1 MMISLTQIK
10 RSAYAFP
17 LAALAALAM
26 LFISEASYWQATD
39 SMDELGVMAQ
49 ARTQINTLLRRLVDA
64 EASQRGYLLTS
75 RAEYLTPMNGAVS
88 DSNTALKWLVHYY
101 IKDETNRRKA
111 SELEVLTQR
120 KLGEIGITIRLHDEG
135 KDEAWKAMVLSNIGQ
150 QDMESIRS
158 SATQLLDGENTKVA
172 AAREDVH
179 NTLMLNRIG
188 VAAMTAISF
197 LALAMFLV
205 QTNALNAQRLA
216 QSQAIQAER
225 DQLES
230 EVKRRTMHLTD
241 LTRYL
246 QTIREDERG
255 RLARELHDE
264 LGALLTAAKLD
275 AARIKSR
282 LGVMTPE
289 VAERMGHLNETLNEV
304 IALKRRIVEDLSPS
318 SLSTLGLVAALDI
331 QAREFATRS
340 GLQVVCRLSP
350 VNVSASAALTVYR
363 LVQEA
368 FTNIAKY
375 AQAKVITVDMTTC
388 DGMACVTVLDD
399 GVGFDTSVQRTSAH
413 GLLGMR
419 YRVESEGGQLVLESS
434 PGQGT
439 RIGATV
445 PLAPEPASLA

>member
-1 MMISLTQIK
+1 MISLSQIK

-26 LFISEASYWQATD
+26 LFISETSYWQATD
-39 SMDELGVMAQ
+39 SLDDMSMMAQ
-49 ARTQINTLLRRLVDA
+49 ARTQINTLMRRLVDT
-64 EASQRGYLLTS
+64 ETSQRGYLLTS
-75 RAEYLTPMNGAVS
+75 RKEYLTPLNGAID
-88 DSNTALKWLVHYY
+88 DSNAALKWLMQYY
-101 IKDETNRRKA
+101 AKDVANQKNA
-111 SELEVLTQR
+111 QELQVLTQR
-120 KLGEIGITIRLHDEG
+120 KLGEVAITVRLHDEG
-135 KDEAWKAMVLSNIGQ
+135 KEEAWRAMVLSNIGQ
-150 QDMESIRS
+150 QDMEAVRAV
-158 SATQLLDGENTKVA
+158 ATQLLRGETAKVT

-197 LALAMFLV
+197 LALTMFLA

-225 DQLES
+225 DQLEF
-230 EVKRRTMHLTD
+230 EVKRRTTHLTD

-282 LGVMTPE
+282 LGALTPE
-289 VAERMGHLNETLNEV
+289 LTERLAHLNDNLNEV
-304 IALKRRIVEDLSPS
+304 IALKRRIVEDLCPS
-318 SLSTLGLVAALDI
+318 SLNTLGLVAALDI
-331 QAREFATRS
+331 QSREFATRT
-340 GLQVVCRLSP
+340 GLQVDCSLQP
-350 VNVSASAALTVYR
+350 VSLTPAASLTVYR

-368 FTNIAKY
+368 FTNITKY
-375 AQAKVITVDMTTC
+375 AHAKKVTVDLCTLSGMASITVQ
-388 DGMACVTVLDD
+388 DD
-399 GVGFDTSVQRTSAH
+399 GQGFDLSQQPSSAH

-419 YRVESEGGQLVLESS
+419 YRVEAEGGELTVRSS

-439 RIGATV
+439 HIGATL
-445 PLAPEPASLA
+445 PLST

>member
-1 MMISLTQIK
+1 MISLTQIK

-26 LFISEASYWQATD
+26 MFISETSYWQATD
-39 SMDELGVMAQ
+39 SMDELGTMAQ
-49 ARTQINTLLRRLVDA
+49 ARTQINLLLRRLVDA
-64 EASQRGYLLTS
+64 ETSQRGYLLTS
-75 RAEYLTPMNGAVS
+75 RPEYLSPMNGAVT
-88 DSNTALKWLVHYY
+88 DSQNAMAWLVKYY
-101 IKDETNRRKA
+101 SQDEVNRKQGHD
-111 SELEVLTQR
+111 LEVMTQR
-120 KLGEIGITIRLHDEG
+120 KLGEIGITIRLHSEG

-150 QDMESIRS
+150 QDMEAIRA
-158 SATQLLDGENTKVA
+158 SASHLLEGETIKVA

-188 VAAMTAISF
+188 VAAMTAMSF
-197 LALAMFLV
+197 LALAMFLK
-205 QTNALNAQRLA
+205 QTNALNAQRHA
-216 QSQAIQAER
+216 QAQAIQAER
-225 DQLES
+225 DQLET

-282 LGVMTPE
+282 LGTPAPE
-289 VAERMGHLNETLNEV
+289 VAERLGHLNTTLNEV
-304 IALKRRIVEDLSPS
+304 IALKRRIVEDLCPS
-318 SLSTLGLVAALDI
+318 SLNTLGLVAALDI
-331 QAREFATRS
+331 QAREYAART
-340 GLQVVCRLSP
+340 GLQVDCNLSP
-350 VNVSASAALTVYR
+350 VDVSPSVALTVYR

-375 AQAKVITVDMTTC
+375 AQARTVTVDMAIS
-388 DGMACVTVLDD
+388 DGVAQITVQDD
-399 GVGFDTSVQRTSAH
+399 GVGFDPQAQRTSAH

-419 YRVESEGGQLVLESS
+419 YRVESEGGQFTLASA

-445 PLAPEPASLA
+445 PLA

>member
-1 MMISLTQIK
+1 MISLTQIK

-26 LFISEASYWQATD
+26 LFISETSYWQATD
-39 SMDELGVMAQ
+39 SMDDMGMMAQ

-64 EASQRGYLLTS
+64 ETSQRGYLLTS
-75 RAEYLTPMNGAVS
+75 RKEYLTPLNGAID
-88 DSNTALKWLVHYY
+88 DSNAALKWLVQYY
-101 IKDETNRRKA
+101 AKDAPNQKSA
-111 SELEVLTQR
+111 QELQILTQR
-120 KLGEIGITIRLHDEG
+120 KLGEVAITIRLHDEG
-135 KDEAWKAMVLSNIGQ
+135 KDEAWRAMVLSNIGQ
-150 QDMESIRS
+150 QDMESVRAV
-158 SATQLLDGENTKVA
+158 ATQLLQGETTKVTT
-172 AAREDVH
+172 AREDVH

-197 LALAMFLV
+197 LALTMFLA

-225 DQLES
+225 DQLEF

-282 LGVMTPE
+282 LGTLTPE
-289 VAERMGHLNETLNEV
+289 LAERMAHLNDNLNEV
-304 IALKRRIVEDLSPS
+304 IALKRRIVEDLCPS
-318 SLSTLGLVAALDI
+318 SLSTLGLVAALEI
-331 QAREFATRS
+331 QSREFAMRS
-340 GLQVVCRLSP
+340 GLQVDCHLNAVSLSP
-350 VNVSASAALTVYR
+350 SASLTVYR

-375 AQAKVITVDMTTC
+375 AKAKTVTVDLNAQ
-388 DGMACVTVLDD
+388 DGRASIAVKDD
-399 GVGFDTSVQRTSAH
+399 GVGFDPSQRPSSAH

-419 YRVESEGGQLVLESS
+419 YRVEAEGGELVLQSA

-445 PLAPEPASLA
+445 PLITT

>member
-1 MMISLTQIK
+1 MISLSQIK

-26 LFISEASYWQATD
+26 LFISETSYWQATD
-39 SMDELGVMAQ
+39 SMDDMTQMAQ
-49 ARTQINTLLRRLVDA
+49 ARTQINTLLRRLVDV
-64 EASQRGYLLTS
+64 ESSQRGYLLTG
-75 RAEYLTPMNGAVS
+75 RKEYLTPLNGAID
-88 DSNTALKWLVHYY
+88 DSNAALKWLTEYY
-101 IKDETNRRKA
+101 ARDAA
-111 SELEVLTQR
+111 SQKKNAQDLQILAQR
-120 KLGEIGITIRLHDEG
+120 KLGEVAITIRLHGEG
-135 KDEAWKAMVLSNIGQ
+135 KEEAWRAMVLSNIGQ
-150 QDMESIRS
+150 QDMESVRS
-158 SATQLLDGENTKVA
+158 VATELMRGETTKVA

-197 LALAMFLV
+197 LALTMFLA

-225 DQLES
+225 DQLEF
-230 EVKRRTMHLTD
+230 EVKRRTTHLTD

-282 LGVMTPE
+282 LGTLTPE
-289 VAERMGHLNETLNEV
+289 LAERLAHLNDNLNEV
-304 IALKRRIVEDLSPS
+304 IALKRRIVEDLCPS
-318 SLSTLGLVAALDI
+318 SLNTLGLVAALEI
-331 QAREFATRS
+331 QSREFATRS
-340 GLQVVCRLSP
+340 GLQVECHLNPVTLSP
-350 VNVSASAALTVYR
+350 SASLTVYR

-375 AQAKVITVDMTTC
+375 AKAKAVTVDLRAE
-388 DGMACVTVLDD
+388 DGRACVTVQDD
-399 GVGFDTSVQRTSAH
+399 GIGFDPSQQPSSAH

-419 YRVESEGGQLVLESS
+419 YRVEADGGELVLQSS

-445 PLAPEPASLA
+445 PLTS

>member
-1 MMISLTQIK
+1 MISLSQIK

-26 LFISEASYWQATD
+26 LFISETSYWQATD
-39 SMDELGVMAQ
+39 SLDDMSMMSQ
-49 ARTQINTLLRRLVDA
+49 ARTQINTLMRRLVDT
-64 EASQRGYLLTS
+64 ETSQRGYLLTS
-75 RAEYLTPMNGAVS
+75 RKEYLAPMNGAID
-88 DSNTALKWLVHYY
+88 DSNAALKWLTQYY
-101 IKDETNRRKA
+101 ARDQANRQSADE
-111 SELEVLTQR
+111 LQILTQR
-120 KLGEIGITIRLHDEG
+120 KLGEVAITVRLHDEG
-135 KDEAWKAMVLSNIGQ
+135 KEEAWRAMVLSNIGQ
-150 QDMESIRS
+150 QDMEAVRAVASR
-158 SATQLLDGENTKVA
+158 LLQGETVKVNT
-172 AAREDVH
+172 AREDVH

-197 LALAMFLV
+197 LALTMFLA

-225 DQLES
+225 DQLEY
-230 EVKRRTMHLTD
+230 EVKRRTNHLTD

-282 LGVMTPE
+282 LGPLTPE
-289 VAERMGHLNETLNEV
+289 LTERLAHLNENLNEV
-304 IALKRRIVEDLSPS
+304 IALKRRIVEDLCPS
-318 SLSTLGLVAALDI
+318 SLNTLGLVAALEI
-331 QAREFATRS
+331 QSREFGTRT
-340 GLQVVCRLSP
+340 GLQVDCHLNPVNLSP
-350 VNVSASAALTVYR
+350 SASLTIYR

-375 AQAKVITVDMTTC
+375 AKARTVTVALDTQDGRARITVQ
-388 DGMACVTVLDD
+388 DD
-399 GVGFDTSVQRTSAH
+399 GQGFDLSQQPSSAH

-419 YRVESEGGQLVLESS
+419 YRVEAEGGELTLKSA

-439 RIGATV
+439 HIGATI
-445 PLAPEPASLA
+445 PLIA

>member
-1 MMISLTQIK
+1 MISLTQIK

-26 LFISEASYWQATD
+26 LFISETSYWQATD
-39 SMDELGVMAQ
+39 SMDDMGMMAQ
-49 ARTQINTLLRRLVDA
+49 ARTQINTLLRRLVDT
-64 EASQRGYLLTS
+64 ETSQRGYLLTS
-75 RAEYLTPMNGAVS
+75 RQEYLTPLNGAID
-88 DSNTALKWLVHYY
+88 DSNAALKWLVQYY
-101 IKDETNRRKA
+101 AKDTANQKSA
-111 SELEVLTQR
+111 QELQILTQR
-120 KLGEIGITIRLHDEG
+120 KLGEVAITIRLHDEG
-135 KDEAWKAMVLSNIGQ
+135 KEEAWRAMVLSNIGQ
-150 QDMESIRS
+150 QDMESVRAV
-158 SATQLLDGENTKVA
+158 ATQLLQGETTKVNT
-172 AAREDVH
+172 AREDVH

-197 LALAMFLV
+197 LALTMFLA

-225 DQLES
+225 DQLEF

-282 LGVMTPE
+282 LGTLTPE
-289 VAERMGHLNETLNEV
+289 LAERMAHLNDNLNEV
-304 IALKRRIVEDLSPS
+304 IALKRRIVEDLCPS
-318 SLSTLGLVAALDI
+318 SLSTLGLVAALEI
-331 QAREFATRS
+331 QSREFATRS
-340 GLQVVCRLSP
+340 GLQVDCHLNAVSLSP
-350 VNVSASAALTVYR
+350 SASLTVYR

-375 AQAKVITVDMTTC
+375 AKAKTVTVDLSAQ
-388 DGMACVTVLDD
+388 DGLACIAVKDD
-399 GVGFDTSVQRTSAH
+399 GVGFDPSQQPSSAH

-419 YRVESEGGQLVLESS
+419 YRVEAEGGELVLQSA

-445 PLAPEPASLA
+445 PLIT

>member
-1 MMISLTQIK
+1 MMISLTQLK

-39 SMDELGVMAQ
+39 SMNDLSLMAQ
-49 ARTQINTLLRRLVDA
+49 ARAQIATLQRRLVDA
-64 EASQRGYLLTS
+64 ETSQRGYLLTS
-75 RAEYLTPMNGAVS
+75 RKEYLAPLGGAVA
-88 DSNTALKWLVHYY
+88 DSNIALEWLLKYY
-101 IKDETNRRKA
+101 QKDAANRQKA
-111 SELEVLTQR
+111 AELNVLTQR

-135 KDEAWKAMVLSNIGQ
+135 KEEAWRAMVLSNIGQ
-150 QDMESIRS
+150 QDMETIRTV
-158 SATQLLDGENTKVA
+158 ATDLLNGETTKSTT
-172 AAREDVH
+172 AREDIH

-197 LALAMFLV
+197 LALTMFLA
-205 QTNALNAQRLA
+205 QANALNAQRLA

-241 LTRYL
+241 LARYL

-282 LGVMTPE
+282 LGALTPE
-289 VAERMGHLNETLNEV
+289 VAERLTHLNETLNEV
-304 IALKRRIVEDLSPS
+304 IALKRRIVEDLCPS
-318 SLSTLGLVAALDI
+318 SLNTLGLVAALEI

-340 GLQVVCRLSP
+340 GLKVECQLTPVAVSP
-350 VNVSASAALTVYR
+350 SAALTVYR

-375 AQAKVITVDMTTC
+375 AQAKVVTLELHAHDHL
-388 DGMACVTVLDD
+388 ARVTVRDD

-419 YRVESEGGQLVLESS
+419 YRVESEGGQLDLDSA

-439 RIGATV
+439 RVGATV
-445 PLAPEPASLA
+445 PLA

>member
-1 MMISLTQIK
+1 MISLTQIK

-26 LFISEASYWQATD
+26 LFISETSYWQATD
-39 SMDELGVMAQ
+39 SMDDMGMMAQ

-64 EASQRGYLLTS
+64 ETSQRGYLLTS
-75 RAEYLTPMNGAVS
+75 RTEYLTPLNGAID
-88 DSNTALKWLVHYY
+88 DSNAALKWLVQYY
-101 IKDETNRRKA
+101 AKDEANQKSA
-111 SELEVLTQR
+111 QELQVVTQR
-120 KLGEIGITIRLHDEG
+120 KLGEVAITLRLHDEG
-135 KDEAWKAMVLSNIGQ
+135 KEEAWRAMVLSNIGQ
-150 QDMESIRS
+150 QDMESVRS
-158 SATQLLDGENTKVA
+158 VATRLLEGETTKVN

-197 LALAMFLV
+197 LALTMFLA

-225 DQLES
+225 DQLEF

-282 LGVMTPE
+282 LGPELTPE
-289 VAERMGHLNETLNEV
+289 LAERIAHLNDNLNEV
-304 IALKRRIVEDLSPS
+304 IALKRRIVEDLCPS
-318 SLSTLGLVAALDI
+318 SLSTLGLVAALEI
-331 QAREFATRS
+331 QSREFATRS
-340 GLQVVCRLSP
+340 GLQVDCHLNAVSLSP
-350 VNVSASAALTVYR
+350 SAALTVYR

-375 AQAKVITVDMTTC
+375 AKAKTVTVNLDTQ
-388 DGMACVTVLDD
+388 DGRACVTVRDD
-399 GVGFDTSVQRTSAH
+399 GVGFDPSQQPSSAH

-419 YRVESEGGQLVLESS
+419 YRVEAEGGELVLQSA

-445 PLAPEPASLA
+445 PLAQTT

>member
-1 MMISLTQIK
+1 MISLSRIK

-26 LFISEASYWQATD
+26 LFISETSYWQATD
-39 SMDELGVMAQ
+39 SLDDMSMMAQ
-49 ARTQINTLLRRLVDA
+49 ARTQINTLMRRLVDT
-64 EASQRGYLLTS
+64 ETSQRGYLLTS
-75 RAEYLTPMNGAVS
+75 RKEYLGPLNGAID
-88 DSNTALKWLVHYY
+88 DSNAALKWLMQYY
-101 IKDETNRRKA
+101 AKDKA
-111 SELEVLTQR
+111 NQKGADELQLLTLR
-120 KLGEIGITIRLHDEG
+120 KLGEVAITIRLHEEG
-135 KDEAWKAMVLSNIGQ
+135 KEEAWRAMVLSNIGQ
-150 QDMESIRS
+150 QDMEAVRAVASR
-158 SATQLLDGENTKVA
+158 LLQGETLKVNT
-172 AAREDVH
+172 AREDVH

-197 LALAMFLV
+197 LALAMFLA

-225 DQLES
+225 DQLEF
-230 EVKRRTMHLTD
+230 EVKRRTTHLTD

-282 LGVMTPE
+282 LGALTPE
-289 VAERMGHLNETLNEV
+289 LAERLNHLNENLNEV
-304 IALKRRIVEDLSPS
+304 IALKRRIVEDLCPS
-318 SLSTLGLVAALDI
+318 SLNTLGLVAALEI
-331 QAREFATRS
+331 QAREFATRT
-340 GLQVVCRLSP
+340 GLQVDCHLKPVNLSP
-350 VNVSASAALTVYR
+350 AAALTVYR

-368 FTNIAKY
+368 FTNITKY
-375 AQAKVITVDMTTC
+375 AKASTVTVDLGPL
-388 DGMACVTVLDD
+388 DGMASITVQDD
-399 GVGFDTSVQRTSAH
+399 GVGFDPTQQPSSAH

-419 YRVESEGGQLVLESS
+419 YRVEAEGGELNLQSS

-445 PLAPEPASLA
+445 PMGT

>member
-26 LFISEASYWQATD
+26 LFISETSYWQATD
-39 SMDELGVMAQ
+39 SMDDMGMMAQ

-64 EASQRGYLLTS
+64 ETSQRGYLLTS
-75 RAEYLTPMNGAVS
+75 RKEYLTPLNGAID
-88 DSNTALKWLVHYY
+88 DSNAALKWLVQYY
-101 IKDETNRRKA
+101 AKDAANQKSA
-111 SELEVLTQR
+111 QELQILTQR
-120 KLGEIGITIRLHDEG
+120 KLGEVAITIRLHDEG
-135 KDEAWKAMVLSNIGQ
+135 KDEAWRAMVLSNIGQ
-150 QDMESIRS
+150 QDMESVRAV
-158 SATQLLDGENTKVA
+158 ATQLLQGETTKVTT
-172 AAREDVH
+172 AREDVH

-197 LALAMFLV
+197 LALTMFLA

-225 DQLES
+225 DQLEF

-282 LGVMTPE
+282 LGTLTPE
-289 VAERMGHLNETLNEV
+289 LAERMAHLNDNLNEV
-304 IALKRRIVEDLSPS
+304 IALKRRIVEDLCPS
-318 SLSTLGLVAALDI
+318 SLSTLGLVAALEI
-331 QAREFATRS
+331 QSREFATRS
-340 GLQVVCRLSP
+340 GLQVDCHLNAVSLSP
-350 VNVSASAALTVYR
+350 SASLTVYR

-375 AQAKVITVDMTTC
+375 AKAKAVTVDLSAQ
-388 DGMACVTVLDD
+388 DGRACIAVKDD
-399 GVGFDTSVQRTSAH
+399 GVGFDPSQQHSSAH

-419 YRVESEGGQLVLESS
+419 YRVEAEGGELVLQSA

-445 PLAPEPASLA
+445 PLITT

>member
-26 LFISEASYWQATD
+26 LFISETSYWQATD
-39 SMDELGVMAQ
+39 SMDDMGMMAQ
-49 ARTQINTLLRRLVDA
+49 ARTQINTLLRRLVDT
-64 EASQRGYLLTS
+64 ETSQRGYLLTS
-75 RAEYLTPMNGAVS
+75 RKEYLTPLNGAID
-88 DSNTALKWLVHYY
+88 DSNAALKWLVQYY
-101 IKDETNRRKA
+101 AKDTANQKSA
-111 SELEVLTQR
+111 QELQILTQR
-120 KLGEIGITIRLHDEG
+120 KLGEVAITIRLHDEG
-135 KDEAWKAMVLSNIGQ
+135 KEEAWRAMVLSNIGQ
-150 QDMESIRS
+150 QDMESVRS
-158 SATQLLDGENTKVA
+158 VATQLLEGETAKVTT
-172 AAREDVH
+172 ARDDVH

-197 LALAMFLV
+197 LALTMFLA

-225 DQLES
+225 DQLEF

-282 LGVMTPE
+282 LGTLTPE
-289 VAERMGHLNETLNEV
+289 LAERMAHLNDNLNEV
-304 IALKRRIVEDLSPS
+304 IALKRRIVEDLCPS
-318 SLSTLGLVAALDI
+318 SLSTLGLVAALEI
-331 QAREFATRS
+331 QSREFATRS
-340 GLQVVCRLSP
+340 GLQVECHLNPVSLSP
-350 VNVSASAALTVYR
+350 SAALTVYR

-375 AQAKVITVDMTTC
+375 AKAK
-388 DGMACVTVLDD
+388 CVTVDLRAQDGRACITVKDD
-399 GVGFDTSVQRTSAH
+399 GVGFDPSQQTSSAH

-419 YRVESEGGQLVLESS
+419 YRVEAEGGELVLQSS

-445 PLAPEPASLA
+445 PLIPA

>member
-1 MMISLTQIK
+1 MIKMISLTQIK

-26 LFISEASYWQATD
+26 LFISETSYWQATD
-39 SMDELGVMAQ
+39 SMDDMSMMAQ

-64 EASQRGYLLTS
+64 ETSQRGYLLTN
-75 RAEYLTPMNGAVS
+75 RKEYLTPLSGAID
-88 DSNTALKWLVHYY
+88 DSNAALKWLVQYY
-101 IKDETNRRKA
+101 AKDAANQKSA
-111 SELEVLTQR
+111 QELQILTQR
-120 KLGEIGITIRLHDEG
+120 KIGEVAITIRLHDEG
-135 KDEAWKAMVLSNIGQ
+135 KEEAWRAMVLSNIGQ
-150 QDMESIRS
+150 QDMESVRAV
-158 SATQLLDGENTKVA
+158 ATQLLTGETAKVA
-172 AAREDVH
+172 TAREDVH

-197 LALAMFLV
+197 LALTMFLA

-225 DQLES
+225 DQLEF
-230 EVKRRTMHLTD
+230 EVKRRTTHLTD

-282 LGVMTPE
+282 LGTLTPE
-289 VAERMGHLNETLNEV
+289 LAERMAHLNDNLNEV
-304 IALKRRIVEDLSPS
+304 IALKRRIVEDLCPS
-318 SLSTLGLVAALDI
+318 SLSTLGLVAALEI
-331 QAREFATRS
+331 QSREFATRS
-340 GLQVVCRLSP
+340 GLQVDCHLHAVSLSP
-350 VNVSASAALTVYR
+350 SASLTVYR

-375 AQAKVITVDMTTC
+375 AKASTVTVDLSAQ
-388 DGMACVTVLDD
+388 DGQACVTVKDD
-399 GVGFDTSVQRTSAH
+399 GIGFDASQQPSSAH

-419 YRVESEGGQLVLESS
+419 YRVEAEGGELVLQTS

-445 PLAPEPASLA
+445 PLIT

>member
-1 MMISLTQIK
+1 MISLTQIK

-26 LFISEASYWQATD
+26 LFISETSYWQATD
-39 SMDELGVMAQ
+39 SMDDMGMMAQ

-64 EASQRGYLLTS
+64 ETSQRGYLLTS
-75 RAEYLTPMNGAVS
+75 RKEYLTPLNGAID
-88 DSNTALKWLVHYY
+88 DSNAALKWLVQYY
-101 IKDETNRRKA
+101 AKDAANQKSA
-111 SELEVLTQR
+111 QELEILTQR
-120 KLGEIGITIRLHDEG
+120 KLGEVAITIRLHDEG
-135 KDEAWKAMVLSNIGQ
+135 KDEAWRAMVLSNIGQ
-150 QDMESIRS
+150 QDMESVRAV
-158 SATQLLDGENTKVA
+158 ATQLLQGETTKVTT
-172 AAREDVH
+172 ARADVH

-197 LALAMFLV
+197 LALTMFLA

-225 DQLES
+225 DQLEF

-282 LGVMTPE
+282 LGTLTPE
-289 VAERMGHLNETLNEV
+289 LAERMAHLNDNLNEV
-304 IALKRRIVEDLSPS
+304 IALKRRIVEDLCPS
-318 SLSTLGLVAALDI
+318 SLSTLGLVAALEI
-331 QAREFATRS
+331 QSREFATRS
-340 GLQVVCRLSP
+340 GLQVDCHLHAVSLSP
-350 VNVSASAALTVYR
+350 SASLTVYR

-375 AQAKVITVDMTTC
+375 AKAKTVTVDLSAQ
-388 DGMACVTVLDD
+388 DGRASIAVKDD
-399 GVGFDTSVQRTSAH
+399 GVGFDPSQRPSSAH

-419 YRVESEGGQLVLESS
+419 YRVEAEGGELVLQSA

-445 PLAPEPASLA
+445 PLITT

>member
-1 MMISLTQIK
+1 MISLTQIK

-26 LFISEASYWQATD
+26 LFISEASYWHASD
-39 SMDELGVMAQ
+39 SMTELGVMAE
-49 ARTQINTLLRRLVDA
+49 ARTQISTLQRRLVDA
-64 EASQRGYLLTS
+64 ETSQRGYLLTN
-75 RAEYLTPMNGAVS
+75 RKEYLSPLNGAVN
-88 DSNTALKWLVHYY
+88 DSNAALKWLFDYY
-101 IKDETNRRKA
+101 AKDAVNRVSA
-111 SELEVLTQR
+111 QELQELTQR

-135 KDEAWKAMVLSNIGQ
+135 KEEAWRAMVLSNIGQ
-150 QDMESIRS
+150 QDMEMIRTVGS
-158 SATQLLDGENTKVA
+158 QLLLRETIKA
-172 AAREDVH
+172 TEARKDVH
-179 NTLMLNRIG
+179 DTLMLSRIG

-197 LALAMFLV
+197 LALTMFLV
-205 QTNALNAQRLA
+205 QTNALNVQRLA
-216 QSQAIQAER
+216 QSRAIQAER

-282 LGVMTPE
+282 LGVLTPE
-289 VAERMGHLNETLNEV
+289 VAERMAHLNTTLNEV
-304 IALKRRIVEDLSPS
+304 IALKRRIVEDLCPS

-331 QAREFATRS
+331 QSREFAMRS
-340 GLQVVCRLSP
+340 GLTVDCRLDSAQ
-350 VNVSASAALTVYR
+350 VSASAALTIYR

-375 AQAKVITVDMTTC
+375 AQAKTVTVALSVQE
-388 DGMACVTVLDD
+388 GMACIDVNDD
-399 GVGFDTSVQRTSAH
+399 GVGFDATAQRTSAH

-419 YRVESEGGQLVLESS
+419 YRIESEGGQFSLHSA

-445 PLAPEPASLA
+445 PLSA

>member
-1 MMISLTQIK
+1 MMTMISLTQIK

-26 LFISEASYWQATD
+26 LFISETSYWQATD
-39 SMDELGVMAQ
+39 SMDDMGMMAQ
-49 ARTQINTLLRRLVDA
+49 ARTQINTLLRRLVDT
-64 EASQRGYLLTS
+64 ETSQRGYLLTS
-75 RAEYLTPMNGAVS
+75 RQEYLTPLNGAID
-88 DSNTALKWLVHYY
+88 DSNAALKWLVQYY
-101 IKDETNRRKA
+101 AKDAANQKSA
-111 SELEVLTQR
+111 QELQILTQR
-120 KLGEIGITIRLHDEG
+120 KLGEVAITIRLHDEG
-135 KDEAWKAMVLSNIGQ
+135 KEEAWRAMVLSNIGQ
-150 QDMESIRS
+150 QDMESVRAV
-158 SATQLLDGENTKVA
+158 ATQLLESETTKVNT
-172 AAREDVH
+172 AREDVH

-197 LALAMFLV
+197 LALTMFLA

-225 DQLES
+225 DQLEF

-282 LGVMTPE
+282 LGTLTPE
-289 VAERMGHLNETLNEV
+289 LAERMAHLNDNLNEV
-304 IALKRRIVEDLSPS
+304 IALKRRIVEDLCPS
-318 SLSTLGLVAALDI
+318 SLSTLGLVAALEI
-331 QAREFATRS
+331 QSREFATRS
-340 GLQVVCRLSP
+340 GLQVDCHLNSVSLSP
-350 VNVSASAALTVYR
+350 SASLTVYR

-375 AQAKVITVDMTTC
+375 AKAKTVTVDLSAQ
-388 DGMACVTVLDD
+388 DGRACIAVKDD
-399 GVGFDTSVQRTSAH
+399 GVGFDPSQQPSSAH

-419 YRVESEGGQLVLESS
+419 YRVEAEGGELVLQSA

-445 PLAPEPASLA
+445 PLIT

>member
-26 LFISEASYWQATD
+26 MFISETSYWQATD
-39 SMDELGVMAQ
+39 SMDELGTMAQ
-49 ARTQINTLLRRLVDA
+49 ARTQINLLLRRLVDA
-64 EASQRGYLLTS
+64 ETSQRGYLLTS
-75 RAEYLTPMNGAVS
+75 RPEYLSPMNGAVT
-88 DSNTALKWLVHYY
+88 DSQNAMAWLVKYY
-101 IKDETNRRKA
+101 SQDAVNRKQGHD
-111 SELEVLTQR
+111 LEVMTQR
-120 KLGEIGITIRLHDEG
+120 KLGEIGITIRLHSEG

-150 QDMESIRS
+150 QDMEAIRA
-158 SATQLLDGENTKVA
+158 SASHLLEGETIKVA

-188 VAAMTAISF
+188 VAAMTAMSF
-197 LALAMFLV
+197 LALAMFLK
-205 QTNALNAQRLA
+205 QTNALNAQRHA
-216 QSQAIQAER
+216 QAQAIQAER
-225 DQLES
+225 DQLET

-282 LGVMTPE
+282 LGTPAPE
-289 VAERMGHLNETLNEV
+289 VAERLGHLNTTLNEV
-304 IALKRRIVEDLSPS
+304 IALKRRIVEDLCPS
-318 SLSTLGLVAALDI
+318 SLNTLGLVAALDI
-331 QAREFATRS
+331 QAREYAART
-340 GLQVVCRLSP
+340 GLQVDCNLSP
-350 VNVSASAALTVYR
+350 VDVSPSVALTVYR

-375 AQAKVITVDMTTC
+375 AQARTVTVDMAIS
-388 DGMACVTVLDD
+388 DGVAQITVQDD
-399 GVGFDTSVQRTSAH
+399 GVGFDPQAQRTSAH

-419 YRVESEGGQLVLESS
+419 YRVESEGGQFTLASA

-445 PLAPEPASLA
+445 PLA

>member
-1 MMISLTQIK
+1 MISLTQIK

-26 LFISEASYWQATD
+26 LFISETSYWQATD
-39 SMDELGVMAQ
+39 SMDDMGMMAQ
-49 ARTQINTLLRRLVDA
+49 ARTQINTLLRRLVDT
-64 EASQRGYLLTS
+64 ETSQRGYLLTS
-75 RAEYLTPMNGAVS
+75 RQEYLTPLNGAID
-88 DSNTALKWLVHYY
+88 DSNAALKWLVQYY
-101 IKDETNRRKA
+101 AKDAANQKSA
-111 SELEVLTQR
+111 QELQILTQR
-120 KLGEIGITIRLHDEG
+120 KLGEVAITIRLHDEG
-135 KDEAWKAMVLSNIGQ
+135 KEEAWRAMVLSNIGQ
-150 QDMESIRS
+150 QDMESVRAV
-158 SATQLLDGENTKVA
+158 ATQLLESETTKVNT
-172 AAREDVH
+172 AREDVH

-197 LALAMFLV
+197 LALTMFLA

-225 DQLES
+225 DQLEF

-282 LGVMTPE
+282 LGTLTPE
-289 VAERMGHLNETLNEV
+289 LAERMAHLNDNLNEV
-304 IALKRRIVEDLSPS
+304 IALKRRIVEDLCPS
-318 SLSTLGLVAALDI
+318 SLSTLGLVAALEI
-331 QAREFATRS
+331 QSREFATRS
-340 GLQVVCRLSP
+340 GLQVDCHLNSVSLSP
-350 VNVSASAALTVYR
+350 SASLTVYR

-375 AQAKVITVDMTTC
+375 AKAKTVTVDLSAQ
-388 DGMACVTVLDD
+388 DGRACIAVKDD
-399 GVGFDTSVQRTSAH
+399 GVGFDPSQQPSSAH

-419 YRVESEGGQLVLESS
+419 YRVEAEGGELVLQSA

-445 PLAPEPASLA
+445 PLIT

>member
-1 MMISLTQIK
+1 MISLTQIK

-26 LFISEASYWQATD
+26 LFISETSYWQATD
-39 SMDELGVMAQ
+39 SMDDMGMMAQ
-49 ARTQINTLLRRLVDA
+49 ARSQINTLLRRLVDA
-64 EASQRGYLLTS
+64 ETSQRGYLLTN
-75 RAEYLTPMNGAVS
+75 RKEYLAPLNGAID
-88 DSNTALKWLVHYY
+88 DSNDALKWLVQYY
-101 IKDETNRRKA
+101 AKDTAHQKSA
-111 SELEVLTQR
+111 QELQILTQR
-120 KLGEIGITIRLHDEG
+120 KLGEVAITIRLHDEG
-135 KDEAWKAMVLSNIGQ
+135 KDEAWRAMVLSNIGQ
-150 QDMESIRS
+150 QDMESVRAV
-158 SATQLLDGENTKVA
+158 ATELLKGETSKVTTA
-172 AAREDVH
+172 HADVH

-197 LALAMFLV
+197 LALTMFLA

-216 QSQAIQAER
+216 QSQAVQAER
-225 DQLES
+225 DQLEF
-230 EVKRRTMHLTD
+230 EVKRRTTHLTD

-282 LGVMTPE
+282 LGTLTPE
-289 VAERMGHLNETLNEV
+289 LAERLAHLNDNLNEV
-304 IALKRRIVEDLSPS
+304 IALKRRIVEDLCPS
-318 SLSTLGLVAALDI
+318 SLSTLGLVAALEI
-331 QAREFATRS
+331 QSREFATRS
-340 GLQVVCRLSP
+340 GLLVDCHLNAVSLSP
-350 VNVSASAALTVYR
+350 SAALTVYR

-375 AQAKVITVDMTTC
+375 AKAKTVTVDLNAL
-388 DGMACVTVLDD
+388 DGQACIAVKDD
-399 GVGFDTSVQRTSAH
+399 GVGFDPSQQPSSAH

-419 YRVESEGGQLVLESS
+419 YRVEAEGGELVLESS

-445 PLAPEPASLA
+445 PLVA

>member
-1 MMISLTQIK
+1 MISLTQLK

-39 SMDELGVMAQ
+39 SMDDMGTVAQ

-64 EASQRGYLLTS
+64 ETSQRGYLLTS
-75 RAEYLTPMNGAVS
+75 RKEYLTPLNGAID
-88 DSNTALKWLVHYY
+88 DSNAALKWLVQYY
-101 IKDETNRRKA
+101 AKDATNQARA
-111 SELEVLTQR
+111 QELQTLTQR
-120 KLGEIGITIRLHDEG
+120 KIGEIAITNRLHDEG
-135 KDEAWKAMVLSNIGQ
+135 KEEAWRAMVLSNIGQ
-150 QDMESIRS
+150 QDMESVREV
-158 SATQLLDGENTKVA
+158 ATQLLHGETDRVA

-197 LALAMFLV
+197 LALTMFLA
-205 QTNALNAQRLA
+205 QTNALNTQRLA
-216 QSQAIQAER
+216 QSQAIQDER
-225 DQLES
+225 DQLEF

-282 LGVMTPE
+282 LGTPTPE
-289 VAERMGHLNETLNEV
+289 VAERMVHLNATLNDV
-304 IALKRRIVEDLSPS
+304 IALKRRIVEDLCPS
-318 SLSTLGLVAALDI
+318 SLSTLGLVAALEI
-331 QAREFATRS
+331 QSREFATRT
-340 GLQVVCRLSP
+340 GLKVECQLDAVTLSP
-350 VNVSASAALTVYR
+350 SAALTVYR

-375 AQAKVITVDMTTC
+375 AHAQV
-388 DGMACVTVLDD
+388 VTVNLGTQGTLATISVKDD
-399 GVGFDTSVQRTSAH
+399 GVGFDPLAQRTSAH

-419 YRVESEGGQLVLESS
+419 YRVEAEGGELVLESA

-445 PLAPEPASLA
+445 PQTAT

>member
-26 LFISEASYWQATD
+26 LFISETSYWQATD
-39 SMDELGVMAQ
+39 SMDDMGMMAQ

-64 EASQRGYLLTS
+64 ETSQRGYLLTS
-75 RAEYLTPMNGAVS
+75 RKEYLTPLNGAID
-88 DSNTALKWLVHYY
+88 DSNAALKWLVQYY
-101 IKDETNRRKA
+101 AKDAANQKSA
-111 SELEVLTQR
+111 QELQVLTQR
-120 KLGEIGITIRLHDEG
+120 KLGEVAITLRLHDEG
-135 KDEAWKAMVLSNIGQ
+135 KEEAWRAMVLSNIGQ
-150 QDMESIRS
+150 QDMESVRS
-158 SATQLLDGENTKVA
+158 VATRLLQGETTKVTA
-172 AAREDVH
+172 GREDVH

-197 LALAMFLV
+197 LALTMFLA

-225 DQLES
+225 DQLEF

-282 LGVMTPE
+282 LGPELTPE
-289 VAERMGHLNETLNEV
+289 LAERIAHLNDNLNEV
-304 IALKRRIVEDLSPS
+304 IALKRRIVEDLCPS
-318 SLSTLGLVAALDI
+318 SLSTLGLVAALEI
-331 QAREFATRS
+331 QSREFATRS
-340 GLQVVCRLSP
+340 GLQVDCHLNAVSLSP
-350 VNVSASAALTVYR
+350 SAALTVYR

-375 AQAKVITVDMTTC
+375 AKAKTVTVDLDTQ
-388 DGMACVTVLDD
+388 DGRACVTVRDD
-399 GVGFDTSVQRTSAH
+399 GVGFDPSQQPSSAH

-419 YRVESEGGQLVLESS
+419 YRVEAEGGELVLESS

-445 PLAPEPASLA
+445 PLAQTS

>member
-26 LFISEASYWQATD
+26 LFISETSYWQATD
-39 SMDELGVMAQ
+39 SMDDMGMMAQ

-64 EASQRGYLLTS
+64 ETSQRGYLLTS
-75 RAEYLTPMNGAVS
+75 RKEYLTPLNGAID
-88 DSNTALKWLVHYY
+88 DSNAALKWLIPYY
-101 IKDETNRRKA
+101 AKDAANQKSA
-111 SELEVLTQR
+111 QELQILTQR
-120 KLGEIGITIRLHDEG
+120 KLGEVAITIRLHDEG
-135 KDEAWKAMVLSNIGQ
+135 KDEAWRAMVLSNIGQ
-150 QDMESIRS
+150 QDMESVRAV
-158 SATQLLDGENTKVA
+158 ATQLLEGETAKVTT
-172 AAREDVH
+172 AREDVH

-197 LALAMFLV
+197 LALTMFLA

-225 DQLES
+225 DQLEF

-282 LGVMTPE
+282 LGTLTPE
-289 VAERMGHLNETLNEV
+289 LAERMAHLNDNLNEV
-304 IALKRRIVEDLSPS
+304 IALKRRIVEDLCPS
-318 SLSTLGLVAALDI
+318 SLSTLGLVAALEI
-331 QAREFATRS
+331 QSREFATRS
-340 GLQVVCRLSP
+340 GLQVDCHLNSVSLSP
-350 VNVSASAALTVYR
+350 SASLTVYR

-375 AQAKVITVDMTTC
+375 AKANTVTVDLSAQDGRAC
-388 DGMACVTVLDD
+388 IAVKDDGM
-399 GVGFDTSVQRTSAH
+399 GFDPSQQPSSAH

-419 YRVESEGGQLVLESS
+419 YRVEAEGGELVLQSS
-434 PGQGT
+434 AGQGT
-439 RIGATV
+439 RISATV
-445 PLAPEPASLA
+445 PLIT

>member
-1 MMISLTQIK
+1 MISLSQIK

-26 LFISEASYWQATD
+26 LFISETSYWQATD
-39 SMDELGVMAQ
+39 SLDDMSMMAQ
-49 ARTQINTLLRRLVDA
+49 ARTQINTLMRRLVDT
-64 EASQRGYLLTS
+64 ETSQRGYLLTS
-75 RAEYLTPMNGAVS
+75 RKEYLAPLNGAIE
-88 DSNTALKWLVHYY
+88 DSNAALKWLMQYY
-101 IKDETNRRKA
+101 AKDQANQKTA
-111 SELEVLTQR
+111 QELQILTQR
-120 KLGEIGITIRLHDEG
+120 KLGEVAITVRLHNEG
-135 KDEAWKAMVLSNIGQ
+135 KEEAWRAMVLSNIGQ
-150 QDMESIRS
+150 QDMEAVRAVAS
-158 SATQLLDGENTKVA
+158 QLLEGETVKVST
-172 AAREDVH
+172 AREDVH

-197 LALAMFLV
+197 LALTMFLA

-225 DQLES
+225 DQLEF
-230 EVKRRTMHLTD
+230 EVKRRTTHLTD

-282 LGVMTPE
+282 LGTLTPE
-289 VAERMGHLNETLNEV
+289 LAERLSHLNENLNEV
-304 IALKRRIVEDLSPS
+304 IALKRRIVEDLCPS
-318 SLSTLGLVAALDI
+318 SLSTLGLVAALEI
-331 QAREFATRS
+331 QSREFATRT
-340 GLQVVCRLSP
+340 GLQVDGHLNPVNLSP
-350 VNVSASAALTVYR
+350 AASLTVYR

-375 AQAKVITVDMTTC
+375 AKAKTVTVVLEAQDGLARITVQD
-388 DGMACVTVLDD
+388 DGM
-399 GVGFDTSVQRTSAH
+399 GFDLSQQPSSAH

-419 YRVESEGGQLVLESS
+419 YRVEAEGGEFTLRSS

-439 RIGATV
+439 HIGATV
-445 PLAPEPASLA
+445 PLSA

>member
-1 MMISLTQIK
+1 MISLTQIK

-26 LFISEASYWQATD
+26 LFISETSYWQATD
-39 SMDELGVMAQ
+39 SMDDMGMMAQ

-64 EASQRGYLLTS
+64 ETSQRGYLLTS
-75 RAEYLTPMNGAVS
+75 RKEYLTPLNGAID
-88 DSNTALKWLVHYY
+88 DSNAALKWLVQYY
-101 IKDETNRRKA
+101 AKDAANQKSA
-111 SELEVLTQR
+111 QELEILTQR
-120 KLGEIGITIRLHDEG
+120 KLGEVAITIRLHDEG
-135 KDEAWKAMVLSNIGQ
+135 KDEAWRAMVLSNIGQ
-150 QDMESIRS
+150 QDMESVRAV
-158 SATQLLDGENTKVA
+158 ATQLLQGETTKVTT
-172 AAREDVH
+172 ARADVH

-197 LALAMFLV
+197 LALTMFLA

-225 DQLES
+225 DQLEF

-282 LGVMTPE
+282 LGTLTPE
-289 VAERMGHLNETLNEV
+289 LAERMAHLNDNLNEV
-304 IALKRRIVEDLSPS
+304 IALKRRIVEDLCPS
-318 SLSTLGLVAALDI
+318 SLSTLGLVAALEI
-331 QAREFATRS
+331 QSREFATRS
-340 GLQVVCRLSP
+340 GLQVDCHLNPVSLSP
-350 VNVSASAALTVYR
+350 SAALTVYR

-375 AQAKVITVDMTTC
+375 AKAKTVTVDLRAQ
-388 DGMACVTVLDD
+388 DGQASIAVKDD
-399 GVGFDTSVQRTSAH
+399 GVGFDPSQQPSSAH

-419 YRVESEGGQLVLESS
+419 YRVEAEGGELVLQSE

-445 PLAPEPASLA
+445 PLITT

>member
-1 MMISLTQIK
+1 
-10 RSAYAFP
+10 
-17 LAALAALAM
+17 
-26 LFISEASYWQATD
+26 
-39 SMDELGVMAQ
+39 
-49 ARTQINTLLRRLVDA
+49 
-64 EASQRGYLLTS
+64 
-75 RAEYLTPMNGAVS
+75 
-88 DSNTALKWLVHYY
+88 
-101 IKDETNRRKA
+101 
-111 SELEVLTQR
+111 
-120 KLGEIGITIRLHDEG
+120 
-135 KDEAWKAMVLSNIGQ
+135 
-150 QDMESIRS
+150 
-158 SATQLLDGENTKVA
+158 
-172 AAREDVH
+172 
-179 NTLMLNRIG
+179 LMLSRIG

-197 LALAMFLV
+197 LALTMFLV
-205 QTNALNAQRLA
+205 QTNALNVQRLV
-216 QSQAIQAER
+216 QSRAIQAER

-282 LGVMTPE
+282 LGVLTPE
-289 VAERMGHLNETLNEV
+289 VAERMAHLNTTLNEV
-304 IALKRRIVEDLSPS
+304 IALKRRIVEDLCPS

-331 QAREFATRS
+331 QSREFAMRS
-340 GLQVVCRLSP
+340 GLTVDCRLDSAQ
-350 VNVSASAALTVYR
+350 VSASAALTIYR

-375 AQAKVITVDMTTC
+375 AQAKTVTVALSVQE
-388 DGMACVTVLDD
+388 GMACIDVNDD
-399 GVGFDTSVQRTSAH
+399 GVGFDATAQRTSAH

-419 YRVESEGGQLVLESS
+419 YRIESEGGQFSLHSA

-445 PLAPEPASLA
+445 PLSA

>member
-1 MMISLTQIK
+1 MISLTQIK

-26 LFISEASYWQATD
+26 LFISETSYWQATD
-39 SMDELGVMAQ
+39 SMDDMGMMAQ

-64 EASQRGYLLTS
+64 ETSQRGYLLTS
-75 RAEYLTPMNGAVS
+75 RKEYLTPLNGAID
-88 DSNTALKWLVHYY
+88 DSNAALKWLVQYY
-101 IKDETNRRKA
+101 AKDAPNQKSA
-111 SELEVLTQR
+111 QELQILTQR
-120 KLGEIGITIRLHDEG
+120 KLGEVAITIRLHDEG
-135 KDEAWKAMVLSNIGQ
+135 KDEAWRAMVLSNIGQ
-150 QDMESIRS
+150 QDMESVRAV
-158 SATQLLDGENTKVA
+158 ATQLLQGETTKVTT
-172 AAREDVH
+172 AREDVH

-197 LALAMFLV
+197 LALTMFLA

-225 DQLES
+225 DQLEF

-282 LGVMTPE
+282 LGTLTPE
-289 VAERMGHLNETLNEV
+289 LAERMAHLNDNLNEV
-304 IALKRRIVEDLSPS
+304 IALKRRIVEDLCPS
-318 SLSTLGLVAALDI
+318 SLSTLGLVAALEI
-331 QAREFATRS
+331 QSREFAMRS
-340 GLQVVCRLSP
+340 GLQVDCHLNAVSLSP
-350 VNVSASAALTVYR
+350 SASLTVYR

-375 AQAKVITVDMTTC
+375 AKAKIVTVDLSAQ
-388 DGMACVTVLDD
+388 DGRASIAVKDD
-399 GVGFDTSVQRTSAH
+399 GVGFDPSQRPSSAH

-419 YRVESEGGQLVLESS
+419 YRVEAEGGELVLQSA

-445 PLAPEPASLA
+445 PLITT

>member
-1 MMISLTQIK
+1 MISLSQIK

-26 LFISEASYWQATD
+26 LFISETSYWQATD
-39 SMDELGVMAQ
+39 SMDDMTQMSQ
-49 ARTQINTLLRRLVDA
+49 ARTQINTLMRRLVDT
-64 EASQRGYLLTS
+64 ETSQRGYLLTS
-75 RAEYLTPMNGAVS
+75 RKEYLTPLNGAIE
-88 DSNTALKWLVHYY
+88 DSNAALKWLVQYY
-101 IKDETNRRKA
+101 TKA
-111 SELEVLTQR
+111 TPSQQKHAQELQLLTQR
-120 KLGEIGITIRLHDEG
+120 KLGEVAITIRLHDEG
-135 KDEAWKAMVLSNIGQ
+135 KEEAWRAMVLSNIGQ
-150 QDMESIRS
+150 QDMEAVRAVAHELTNSET
-158 SATQLLDGENTKVA
+158 AKVS

-197 LALAMFLV
+197 LALTMFLA

-230 EVKRRTMHLTD
+230 EVKRRTTHLID
-241 LTRYL
+241 LARHL

-282 LGVMTPE
+282 LGALTPE
-289 VAERMGHLNETLNEV
+289 LAERLNHLNDNLNEV
-304 IALKRRIVEDLSPS
+304 IALKRRIVEDLCPS
-318 SLSTLGLVAALDI
+318 SLSTLGLVAALEI
-331 QAREFATRS
+331 QSREFATRT
-340 GLQVVCRLSP
+340 GLRVDCNLEP
-350 VNVSASAALTVYR
+350 VNLSSSASLTVYR

-375 AQAKVITVDMTTC
+375 AKAHTVTVDL
-388 DGMACVTVLDD
+388 GIQNGLASVSVRDD
-399 GVGFDTSVQRTSAH
+399 GVGFDPSQQPSSAH

-419 YRVESEGGQLVLESS
+419 YRVEAEGGELVVRSS
-434 PGQGT
+434 PGAGT
-439 RIGATV
+439 RIGATLPQQV
-445 PLAPEPASLA
+445 A

>member
-1 MMISLTQIK
+1 MVTMISLSQIK

-26 LFISEASYWQATD
+26 LFISETSYWQATD
-39 SMDELGVMAQ
+39 SMDDMTQMAQ
-49 ARTQINTLLRRLVDA
+49 ARTQITTLLRRLVDA
-64 EASQRGYLLTS
+64 ETSQRGYLLTS
-75 RAEYLTPMNGAVS
+75 RKEYLTPLNGAID
-88 DSNTALKWLVHYY
+88 DSNAALKWLVQYY
-101 IKDETNRRKA
+101 AKDAA
-111 SELEVLTQR
+111 SQKQHSQELQVLAQR
-120 KLGEIGITIRLHDEG
+120 KLGEVAITIRLHDEG
-135 KDEAWKAMVLSNIGQ
+135 KEEAWRAMVLSNIGQ
-150 QDMESIRS
+150 QDMDSVRAVAAE
-158 SATQLLDGENTKVA
+158 LVHGETVKAA

-197 LALAMFLV
+197 LALTMFLA

-230 EVKRRTMHLTD
+230 EVKRRTTHLTD

-282 LGVMTPE
+282 LGALTPE
-289 VAERMGHLNETLNEV
+289 LAERLAHLNDNLNEV
-304 IALKRRIVEDLSPS
+304 IALKRRIVEDLCPS
-318 SLSTLGLVAALDI
+318 SLSTLGLVAALEI
-331 QAREFATRS
+331 QSREFATRS
-340 GLQVVCRLSP
+340 GLKVDCQLSP
-350 VNVSASAALTVYR
+350 VNLSPSASLTVYR

-375 AQAKVITVDMTTC
+375 AKAQAVTVDLRAQ
-388 DGMACVTVLDD
+388 DNMACVTVKDD
-399 GVGFDTSVQRTSAH
+399 GVGFDPSQQPSSAH

-419 YRVESEGGQLVLESS
+419 YRVEAEGGEFVLQSS
-434 PGQGT
+434 AGQGT
-439 RIGATV
+439 RLGATV
-445 PLAPEPASLA
+445 PQSA